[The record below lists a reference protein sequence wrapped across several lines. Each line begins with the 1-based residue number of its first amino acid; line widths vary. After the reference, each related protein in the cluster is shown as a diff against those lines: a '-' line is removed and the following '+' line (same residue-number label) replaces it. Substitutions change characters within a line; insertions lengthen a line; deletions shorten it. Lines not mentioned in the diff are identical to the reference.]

1 MISENIKNNIN
12 SFLGVTATHLRSTD
26 IPLLRTENNQFSIYM
41 TNHIFNDEVTEIPI
55 YNSLSLREIIPLFTS
70 STSINERKTFGP
82 LLKELSLIKRIGEL
96 NRVKDK
102 DGNLYYGMRGLI
114 LNSNLEPLVLSTI
127 RSFRESSATKELI
140 LRISPKVFNNDNVIC
155 KGIQKYL
162 VKYCSTVSRYFSIV
176 NGFTTMTVIINNDI
190 NKFIRHAKAPTN
202 INVNEEIQQL
212 LIDNIDKLCL
222 QRNILEIG

>member
-12 SFLGVTATHLRSTD
+12 SFLGVTSTHFRSTE

-41 TNHIFNDEVTEIPI
+41 TNHIFNSEITEIPI

-70 STSINERKTFGP
+70 STNINERKTFGP
-82 LLKELSLIKRIGEL
+82 LLKELSLIKRAGEL
-96 NRVKDK
+96 NRVRDK

-127 RSFRESSATKELI
+127 RPSRESSATKELI
-140 LRISPKVFNNDNVIC
+140 LRVSPKVFNSDNVIC

-162 VKYCSTVSRYFSIV
+162 IEYCSTTSRYFSIV
-176 NGFTTMTVIINNDI
+176 NDFTTMTVIINNDI
-190 NKFIRHAKAPTN
+190 DKFIRHAKAPTN

-222 QRNILEIG
+222 

>member
-12 SFLGVTATHLRSTD
+12 NFLSVTSASLCSTD
-26 IPLLRTENNQFSIYM
+26 IPLLGTENNQFSMYM
-41 TNHIFNDEVTEIPI
+41 TNHIFNGEVTESPI
-55 YNSLSLREIIPLFTS
+55 YNFVSLRGIIPLFTPS

-82 LLKELSLIKRIGEL
+82 LLKDLSLITRIREL

-127 RSFRESSATKELI
+127 RLPRESSDTRELI
-140 LRISPKVFNNDNVIC
+140 LRVSPKVFNSGNVVC

-162 VKYCSTVSRYFSIV
+162 IEYCSTVSRYFSIIRD
-176 NGFTTMTVIINNDI
+176 FTTMTVIINNDI
-190 NKFIRHAKAPTN
+190 DKFIRHAKAPTN

-212 LIDNIDKLCL
+212 LVDNIDKLCL
-222 QRNILEIG
+222 

>member
-12 SFLGVTATHLRSTD
+12 NFLYITSANPRLTD
-26 IPLLRTENNQFSIYM
+26 IPLLRTENNQFSLYI
-41 TNHIFNDEVTEIPI
+41 TNHIFNGEVTESPI

-70 STSINERKTFGP
+70 SNSINERKTFGP
-82 LLKELSLIKRIGEL
+82 LLKELSLITRIGEL
-96 NRVKDK
+96 NRVRDK
-102 DGNLYYGMRGLI
+102 DGNLYYGMKGLI

-127 RSFRESSATKELI
+127 RSHRELSATKEII
-140 LRISPKVFNNDNVIC
+140 LRVSPKVFNSDNVVC

-162 VKYCSTVSRYFSIV
+162 IEYCSTTSRYFSIV
-176 NGFTTMTVIINNDI
+176 NDFTTMTVIINNDI
-190 NKFIRHAKAPTN
+190 DKFIRHAKAPTN

-222 QRNILEIG
+222 

>member
-12 SFLGVTATHLRSTD
+12 SFLGVTSTHLSSTD

-41 TNHIFNDEVTEIPI
+41 TNNIFNGEITEIPI
-55 YNSLSLREIIPLFTS
+55 YNSLSSRGIIPLFTSS

-127 RSFRESSATKELI
+127 RPSRESSVTKELI
-140 LRISPKVFNNDNVIC
+140 LRVSPKVFNSDNVIC

-162 VKYCSTVSRYFSIV
+162 IEYCSTVSRYSSIV

-190 NKFIRHAKAPTN
+190 DKFIRHVKAPTS

-212 LIDNIDKLCL
+212 LVDNIDKLCL
-222 QRNILEIG
+222 

>member
-12 SFLGVTATHLRSTD
+12 NFLYITSATSRPTD
-26 IPLLRTENNQFSIYM
+26 IPLLGTENNQFSLYI
-41 TNHIFNDEVTEIPI
+41 TNHIFNDDVTESPI
-55 YNSLSLREIIPLFTS
+55 YNFLSLREIIPLFTS
-70 STSINERKTFGP
+70 SNSINERKTFGP
-82 LLKELSLIKRIGEL
+82 LLKELSLITRIGEL

-127 RSFRESSATKELI
+127 RSHRELSATKEII
-140 LRISPKVFNNDNVIC
+140 LRVSPKVFNSDNVVC

-162 VKYCSTVSRYFSIV
+162 IEYCSTVSRYFSIV
-176 NGFTTMTVIINNDI
+176 NDFTTMTVIINNDI
-190 NKFIRHAKAPTN
+190 DKFIRHAKAPTN

-222 QRNILEIG
+222 

>member
-12 SFLGVTATHLRSTD
+12 NFLYITSVPPRSTD
-26 IPLLRTENNQFSIYM
+26 IPLLRTENNQFSLYI
-41 TNHIFNDEVTEIPI
+41 TNHIFNDEVTESPI

-70 STSINERKTFGP
+70 SNSINERKTFGP
-82 LLKELSLIKRIGEL
+82 LLKELSLITRIGEL
-96 NRVKDK
+96 NRVRDK

-114 LNSNLEPLVLSTI
+114 LNGNLEPLVLSTI
-127 RSFRESSATKELI
+127 RSHRELLTTEEII
-140 LRISPKVFNNDNVIC
+140 LRVSPKVFNSDSVVC

-162 VKYCSTVSRYFSIV
+162 IEYCSTVSRYFSIV

-190 NKFIRHAKAPTN
+190 DKFIRHAKAPTN

-222 QRNILEIG
+222 

>member
-1 MISENIKNNIN
+1 MISENVKNNIN
-12 SFLGVTATHLRSTD
+12 SFLCITSASLRSTN
-26 IPLLRTENNQFSIYM
+26 IPLLGTENNQFSIYM
-41 TNHIFNDEVTEIPI
+41 TNHIFNDEITEIPI

-70 STSINERKTFGP
+70 SANITERKTFGP
-82 LLKELSLIKRIGEL
+82 LLKELSLIKEAGEL
-96 NRVKDK
+96 NRVRDK

-127 RSFRESSATKELI
+127 RSSRESSATKELI
-140 LRISPKVFNNDNVIC
+140 LRVSPKVFNSDNVVC

-162 VKYCSTVSRYFSIV
+162 IEYCSTVSRYFSIV

-190 NKFIRHAKAPTN
+190 DKFIRHAKAPTN

-222 QRNILEIG
+222 

>member
-12 SFLGVTATHLRSTD
+12 NFLYITSAIPRSTD
-26 IPLLRTENNQFSIYM
+26 IPLLGTENNQFSLYI
-41 TNHIFNDEVTEIPI
+41 TNHIFNGEVTESPI

-82 LLKELSLIKRIGEL
+82 LLKELSLITRIGEL
-96 NRVKDK
+96 NRVRDK
-102 DGNLYYGMRGLI
+102 DGNLYYGMKGLI

-127 RSFRESSATKELI
+127 RSHRELSATKEII
-140 LRISPKVFNNDNVIC
+140 LRVSPKVFNSDNVVC

-162 VKYCSTVSRYFSIV
+162 IEYCSTTSRYFSIV
-176 NGFTTMTVIINNDI
+176 NDFTTMTVIINNDI
-190 NKFIRHAKAPTN
+190 DKFIRHAKAPTN

-222 QRNILEIG
+222 

>member
-12 SFLGVTATHLRSTD
+12 NFLYITPATPYSTD
-26 IPLLRTENNQFSIYM
+26 IPLLGTENNQFSLYI
-41 TNHIFNDEVTEIPI
+41 TNHIFNGEVTESPI

-70 STSINERKTFGP
+70 SNSINERKTFGP
-82 LLKELSLIKRIGEL
+82 LLKELSLITRIGEL
-96 NRVKDK
+96 NRVRDK

-127 RSFRESSATKELI
+127 RSHRELSATKEII
-140 LRISPKVFNNDNVIC
+140 LRVSPKVFNSDNVVC

-162 VKYCSTVSRYFSIV
+162 IDYCSTVSRYFSIV

-190 NKFIRHAKAPTN
+190 DKFIRHAKAPTN

-222 QRNILEIG
+222 

>member
-12 SFLGVTATHLRSTD
+12 NFLYITSANSRPTD
-26 IPLLRTENNQFSIYM
+26 IPLLGTENNQFSIYM
-41 TNHIFNDEVTEIPI
+41 TNYIFNSEVTESPI

-70 STSINERKTFGP
+70 SNSINERKTFGP
-82 LLKELSLIKRIGEL
+82 LLKELSLITRIGEL
-96 NRVKDK
+96 NRIRDK

-127 RSFRESSATKELI
+127 RSHRELSATKEII
-140 LRISPKVFNNDNVIC
+140 LRVSPKVFNSDNVVC

-162 VKYCSTVSRYFSIV
+162 IEYCSTVSRYFSIV

-190 NKFIRHAKAPTN
+190 DKFIRHAKAPTN

-212 LIDNIDKLCL
+212 LVDNIDKLCL
-222 QRNILEIG
+222 

>member
-12 SFLGVTATHLRSTD
+12 NFLYITPATPYSTD
-26 IPLLRTENNQFSIYM
+26 IPLLGTENNQFSIYI
-41 TNHIFNDEVTEIPI
+41 TNHIFNGEVTESPI

-70 STSINERKTFGP
+70 SNSINERKTFGP
-82 LLKELSLIKRIGEL
+82 LLKELSLITRIGEL
-96 NRVKDK
+96 NRVRDK

-114 LNSNLEPLVLSTI
+114 LNSNLEPLILSTI
-127 RSFRESSATKELI
+127 RSHRELSATKEII
-140 LRISPKVFNNDNVIC
+140 LRVSPKVFNSDNVVC

-162 VKYCSTVSRYFSIV
+162 IEYCSTVSRYFSIV

-190 NKFIRHAKAPTN
+190 DKFIRHAKAPTN

-222 QRNILEIG
+222 

>member
-12 SFLGVTATHLRSTD
+12 NFLYITSATPYSTD
-26 IPLLRTENNQFSIYM
+26 IPLLGTENNQFSLYI
-41 TNHIFNDEVTEIPI
+41 TNHIFNGEVTESPI

-70 STSINERKTFGP
+70 SNSINERKTFGP
-82 LLKELSLIKRIGEL
+82 LLKELSLITRIGEL
-96 NRVKDK
+96 NRIRDK

-127 RSFRESSATKELI
+127 RSHRELSATKEII
-140 LRISPKVFNNDNVIC
+140 LRVSPKVFNSDNVVC

-162 VKYCSTVSRYFSIV
+162 IEYCSTTSRYFSIV
-176 NGFTTMTVIINNDI
+176 KDFTTMTVIINNDI
-190 NKFIRHAKAPTN
+190 DKFIRHAKAPTN

-222 QRNILEIG
+222 

>member
-12 SFLGVTATHLRSTD
+12 NFLYITSATSRPTD
-26 IPLLRTENNQFSIYM
+26 IPLLGTENNQFSIYI
-41 TNHIFNDEVTEIPI
+41 TNHIFNGEVIESPI

-82 LLKELSLIKRIGEL
+82 LLKELSLITRIGEL
-96 NRVKDK
+96 NRVRDK

-127 RSFRESSATKELI
+127 RSHRELSATKEII
-140 LRISPKVFNNDNVIC
+140 LRVSPKVFNSDNVVC

-162 VKYCSTVSRYFSIV
+162 IEYCSTTSRYFSIV
-176 NGFTTMTVIINNDI
+176 NDFTTMTVIINNDI
-190 NKFIRHAKAPTN
+190 DKFIRHAKAPTN

-222 QRNILEIG
+222 

>member
-12 SFLGVTATHLRSTD
+12 NFLYITPVTPYSTD
-26 IPLLRTENNQFSIYM
+26 IPLLGTENNQFSLYI
-41 TNHIFNDEVTEIPI
+41 TNHIFNGEITESPI

-127 RSFRESSATKELI
+127 RPSRESSATKELI
-140 LRISPKVFNNDNVIC
+140 LRVSPKVFNSDNVVC

-162 VKYCSTVSRYFSIV
+162 IEYCSTVSRYFSIV
-176 NGFTTMTVIINNDI
+176 NSFTTMTVIINNDI
-190 NKFIRHAKAPTN
+190 DKFIRHAKAPTS

-222 QRNILEIG
+222 

>member
-12 SFLGVTATHLRSTD
+12 NFLYITSATPRSTD
-26 IPLLRTENNQFSIYM
+26 IPLLGTENNQFSLYI
-41 TNHIFNDEVTEIPI
+41 TNHIFNGEVTESPI

-82 LLKELSLIKRIGEL
+82 LLKELSLITRIGEL
-96 NRVKDK
+96 NRIRDK
-102 DGNLYYGMRGLI
+102 DGNLYYGMKGLI

-127 RSFRESSATKELI
+127 RPSRESSVTKELI
-140 LRISPKVFNNDNVIC
+140 LRVSPKVFNSDNVVC

-162 VKYCSTVSRYFSIV
+162 IEYCSTTSRYFSIV
-176 NGFTTMTVIINNDI
+176 NDFTTMTVIINNDI
-190 NKFIRHAKAPTN
+190 DKFIRHAKAPTN

-222 QRNILEIG
+222 

>member
-12 SFLGVTATHLRSTD
+12 SFLGVTSASFRSTN
-26 IPLLRTENNQFSIYM
+26 IPLLGIENNQLSLYM
-41 TNHIFNDEVTEIPI
+41 TNHIFNGEITEIPI

-70 STSINERKTFGP
+70 SASINERKTFGP
-82 LLKELSLIKRIGEL
+82 LLKELSLITRIGEL
-96 NRVKDK
+96 NRIRDK

-127 RSFRESSATKELI
+127 RSHRELSATEEII
-140 LRISPKVFNNDNVIC
+140 LRVSPKVFNSDNVVC

-162 VKYCSTVSRYFSIV
+162 IEYCSTVSRYFSIV

-190 NKFIRHAKAPTN
+190 DKFIRHAKAPTS

-222 QRNILEIG
+222 

>member
-12 SFLGVTATHLRSTD
+12 SFLYITSATLRSTD

-41 TNHIFNDEVTEIPI
+41 TNHIFNSEIIESPI
-55 YNSLSLREIIPLFTS
+55 YNSLSLREVIPLFT

-82 LLKELSLIKRIGEL
+82 LLKELSLITRIGEL

-102 DGNLYYGMRGLI
+102 DNNFYYGMRGLI
-114 LNSNLEPLVLSTI
+114 LNSNLEPLVLATI
-127 RSFRESSATKELI
+127 RLPRELSATKEII
-140 LRISPKVFNNDNVIC
+140 LRVSPKVFNSDNVVC

-162 VKYCSTVSRYFSIV
+162 IEYCSTVSRYFSIV
-176 NGFTTMTVIINNDI
+176 KGFTTMTVIINNDI
-190 NKFIRHAKAPTN
+190 DKFIRHVKAPTN

-212 LIDNIDKLCL
+212 LVDNIDKLCL
-222 QRNILEIG
+222 

>member
-41 TNHIFNDEVTEIPI
+41 TNYIFNGEVTESPI
-55 YNSLSLREIIPLFTS
+55 YSSLSLREIIPLFTS

-82 LLKELSLIKRIGEL
+82 LLKELSLITRIGEL
-96 NRVKDK
+96 NRVRDK

-127 RSFRESSATKELI
+127 RPSIESSATKELI
-140 LRISPKVFNNDNVIC
+140 LRVSPKVFNSDNVIC

-162 VKYCSTVSRYFSIV
+162 IEYCSTTSRYFSIV
-176 NGFTTMTVIINNDI
+176 NDFTTMTVIINNDI
-190 NKFIRHAKAPTN
+190 DKFIRHAKAPTN

-212 LIDNIDKLCL
+212 LVDNIDKLCL
-222 QRNILEIG
+222 

>member
-12 SFLGVTATHLRSTD
+12 SFLGVTSTHLCSTD

-41 TNHIFNDEVTEIPI
+41 TNYIFNDEVTESPI

-70 STSINERKTFGP
+70 STNINERKTFGP
-82 LLKELSLIKRIGEL
+82 LLKELSLITRIGEL
-96 NRVKDK
+96 NRIRDK

-127 RSFRESSATKELI
+127 RPHRESSATKKLI
-140 LRISPKVFNNDNVIC
+140 LRVSPKVFNSDNVVC

-162 VKYCSTVSRYFSIV
+162 IEYCSTTFRYFSIIKD
-176 NGFTTMTVIINNDI
+176 FTTMTVIINNDI
-190 NKFIRHAKAPTN
+190 DKFIRHAKAPTN

-222 QRNILEIG
+222 

>member
-12 SFLGVTATHLRSTD
+12 NFLYITSATPRSTY
-26 IPLLRTENNQFSIYM
+26 IPLLGTENNQFSIYI
-41 TNHIFNDEVTEIPI
+41 TNHIFNSEIIESPI
-55 YNSLSLREIIPLFTS
+55 YNSLSLREVIPLFT

-82 LLKELSLIKRIGEL
+82 LLKELSLITRIGEL
-96 NRVKDK
+96 NRVRDK

-114 LNSNLEPLVLSTI
+114 LNSNLEPLILATI
-127 RSFRESSATKELI
+127 RLYRESSATKELI
-140 LRISPKVFNNDNVIC
+140 LRVSPKVFNSDNVVC

-162 VKYCSTVSRYFSIV
+162 IEYCSTTSRYFSII
-176 NGFTTMTVIINNDI
+176 NDFTTMTVIINNDI
-190 NKFIRHAKAPTN
+190 DKFIRHTKAPTN

-222 QRNILEIG
+222 

>member
-12 SFLGVTATHLRSTD
+12 SFLGVIATHLRSTD

-41 TNHIFNDEVTEIPI
+41 TNHIFNGDVTESSI

-127 RSFRESSATKELI
+127 RPPRESSATKELI
-140 LRISPKVFNNDNVIC
+140 LRVSPKVFNSDNVIC

-162 VKYCSTVSRYFSIV
+162 IEYCSTVSRYFSIV
-176 NGFTTMTVIINNDI
+176 IGFTTMTVIINNNID
-190 NKFIRHAKAPTN
+190 KFIRRAKAPTN

-212 LIDNIDKLCL
+212 LVNNIDKLCL
-222 QRNILEIG
+222 

>member
-12 SFLGVTATHLRSTD
+12 NFLYITSATLYSTD
-26 IPLLRTENNQFSIYM
+26 IPLLGTENNQFSLYI
-41 TNHIFNDEVTEIPI
+41 TNHIFNGEVTESPI

-70 STSINERKTFGP
+70 SNSINERKTFGP

-96 NRVKDK
+96 NRVRDK

-127 RSFRESSATKELI
+127 RPPRESSATKELI
-140 LRISPKVFNNDNVIC
+140 LRVSPKVFNSDNVIC

-162 VKYCSTVSRYFSIV
+162 IEYCSTVSRYFSIV
-176 NGFTTMTVIINNDI
+176 NDFTTMTVIINNDI
-190 NKFIRHAKAPTN
+190 DKFIRHAKAPTS

-212 LIDNIDKLCL
+212 LVDNIDKLCL
-222 QRNILEIG
+222 

>member
-12 SFLGVTATHLRSTD
+12 NFLYITSANSRPTD
-26 IPLLRTENNQFSIYM
+26 IPLLGTENNQFSLYI
-41 TNHIFNDEVTEIPI
+41 TNHIFNGEVTESPI

-82 LLKELSLIKRIGEL
+82 LLKELSLITRIGEL
-96 NRVKDK
+96 NRIRDK
-102 DGNLYYGMRGLI
+102 DGNLYYGMKGLI

-127 RSFRESSATKELI
+127 RSHRELSATKEII
-140 LRISPKVFNNDNVIC
+140 LRVSPKVFNSDNVVC

-162 VKYCSTVSRYFSIV
+162 IEYCSTTSRYFSIV
-176 NGFTTMTVIINNDI
+176 NDFTTMTVIINNDI
-190 NKFIRHAKAPTN
+190 DKFIRYAKAPTN

-222 QRNILEIG
+222 

>member
-12 SFLGVTATHLRSTD
+12 SFLCITSASLRSTD

-41 TNHIFNDEVTEIPI
+41 TNYIFNDEITENPI

-82 LLKELSLIKRIGEL
+82 LLKELSLITRIGEL
-96 NRVKDK
+96 NRIKDK

-127 RSFRESSATKELI
+127 RPSRESLATKELI
-140 LRISPKVFNNDNVIC
+140 LRVSPKVFNSDNVVC

-162 VKYCSTVSRYFSIV
+162 IEYCSTVSRYFSIV
-176 NGFTTMTVIINNDI
+176 SNFTTMTVIINNDI
-190 NKFIRHAKAPTN
+190 DKFIRHTKAPTN

-212 LIDNIDKLCL
+212 LVDNIDKLCL
-222 QRNILEIG
+222 